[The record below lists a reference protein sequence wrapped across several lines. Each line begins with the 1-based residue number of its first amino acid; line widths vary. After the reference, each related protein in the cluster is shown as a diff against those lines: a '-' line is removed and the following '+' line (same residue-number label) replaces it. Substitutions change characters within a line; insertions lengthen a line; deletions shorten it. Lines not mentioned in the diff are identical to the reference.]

1 MTEKAQRGG
10 GRSPLLVVFL
20 TVFMDLLGFGIIIP
34 IQPFYA
40 EAFGATPTIVT
51 LLGGSYSLMQLLF
64 IPMWGRLSDRI
75 GRRPVIL
82 VSIAASIVG
91 YVAFAL
97 ADSIALLFLAR
108 MLTGF
113 GNANIATAH
122 AVIADTTTPAN
133 RAKGMGLIGA
143 AFGLGF
149 VLGPM
154 IGGLFGQIGMT
165 TPIWV
170 AAGLSV
176 VNWLFAWRS
185 LPETLVPGKR
195 VHSERRVPLPI
206 KELIAAFRTKQTG
219 TLLALLLAITIAF
232 SLMEQV
238 LGLFIEV
245 HWVQKVHGS
254 VLAAGDRHSEAYRQ
268 AAWLMTELLI
278 VIGVTS
284 AIVQGGLV
292 GRLVKRFGERTL
304 TLFGLVLVT
313 ASLGIIPIV
322 PSIGP
327 FGLMFVV
334 SLGMAVGTSLYN
346 PSMMSLLSRTG
357 SDRGQ
362 GELLGLGQSMS
373 ALGRVLGPAAAGVL
387 FEVSPGIPFYV
398 AAGIMLGALVLAFGL
413 RQPAAP

>member
-1 MTEKAQRGG
+1 MSEAQRGG

-40 EAFGATPTIVT
+40 EAYGASPTVVT

-82 VSIAASIVG
+82 VSIAASITG

-97 ADSIALLFLAR
+97 ADSIPLLFLAR

-113 GNANIATAH
+113 GNANIATAQ
-122 AVIADTTTPAN
+122 AVIADTTTPAE

-154 IGGLFGQIGMT
+154 IGGLFGQLGMA

-170 AAGLSV
+170 AAGLSAA
-176 VNWLFAWRS
+176 NWLFAWRS
-185 LPETLVPGKR
+185 LPETLVPGNR
-195 VHSERRVPLPI
+195 VHAERRVPLPL
-206 KELIAAFRTKQTG
+206 KELAVAFRSRQTG
-219 TLLALLLAITIAF
+219 TLLALLLAITVAF

-245 HWVQKVHGS
+245 HWVDGS
-254 VLAAGDRHSEAYRQ
+254 VRAAGDRHSEAYRE
-268 AAWLMTELLI
+268 AAWLMTQLLI
-278 VIGVTS
+278 VIGLTS
-284 AIVQGGLV
+284 AAIQGGLV
-292 GRLVKRFGERTL
+292 GRLVKRFGERSL
-304 TLFGLVLVT
+304 TLPGLALMT
-313 ASLGIIPIV
+313 ASLALVPLV
-322 PSIGP
+322 PSLGP
-327 FGLMFVV
+327 FALMFPV
-334 SLGMAVGTSLYN
+334 SVGMAVAASLYN
-346 PSMMSLLSRTG
+346 PSLMSLLSRTG
-357 SDRGQ
+357 GERGQ

-387 FEVSPGIPFYV
+387 FEVGPAVPFWV
-398 AAGIMLGALVLAFGL
+398 SAAIMGGALLLAFGL
-413 RQPAAP
+413 RQPD